1 MSKFNIKIR
10 TRHPSQMPLRK
21 LLPMSSVRA
30 MVRFGSSTP
39 VNEVYPK
46 FAGKRPIVEINSV
59 DSVKVSA
66 NKLLMKKAFTNAGV
80 ITSDWWVLE
89 NILTDSGNTNCFCI
103 PSGIKEN
110 KGCYHADLPYP
121 IVAKHIFG
129 SRGTGNTLLN
139 NQQELEAFIKNKD
152 LSKYIFEKYYAYN
165 REYRLH
171 VTKNG
176 CFYTCRKMIKSDVP
190 KEKRWFRND
199 QNSVWIV
206 EENEQFDRP
215 VNWNDI
221 VADAVKALVSVGL
234 DVGALDVRVQSAK
247 DKDGKTLSNPKW
259 IIIETNSAPGLAD
272 VGLQKYVDII
282 PQLIV
287 EKNGNNI

>member
-1 MSKFNIKIR
+1 MSKFSIKIR

-21 LLPMSSVRA
+21 LLPQSNVRA
-30 MVRFGSSTP
+30 VVRFGSSTP

-46 FAGKRPIVEINSV
+46 FAGKRPIVEINAI
-59 DSVKVSA
+59 DAVKVSA
-66 NKLLMKKAFTNAGV
+66 NKLLMKQAFTNEGV
-80 ITSDWWVLE
+80 ITSDWWVING
-89 NILTDSGNTNCFCI
+89 NILTSMKVAAESVTFD
-103 PSGIKEN
+103 K
-110 KGCYHADLPYP
+110 APYP

-176 CFYTCRKMIKSDVP
+176 CFYTCRKMLKSDVP

-206 EENEQFDRP
+206 EDNPQFDRP
-215 VNWNDI
+215 INWNDI

-247 DKDGKTLSNPKW
+247 NGDGEVIDNPKW

-282 PQLIV
+282 PQLIA
-287 EKNGNNI
+287 EKNANKI